1 VTGARAMIADGKL
14 VPIASDDNDGGAF
27 RSEQPYKRLNQ
38 HLHLPQQRLGRLDL
52 FKRRRQERLH
62 IIKPLALGVG

>member
-52 FKRRRQERLH
+52 FK
-62 IIKPLALGVG
+62 